1 MSLISFFI
9 YEIFS
14 PIPSVYFKD
23 SSKKNDDSK
32 THFFSQSNL
41 CKSFSSSQQF
51 EKDYTLS
58 LSKIEKPDPIIYQN
72 NTHGNVDESVT
83 INQSKSLSII
93 KPRPPSVLNTNKVGY
108 NLEKLLDESSSV
120 EKNEEMKGT
129 TLLTKTS
136 TEQIMQD
143 YCWEKRVIK
152 KDLMNQQ
159 LIIMDDNIQC
169 NDDYEDCLSGHKF
182 VEYEVKPKK
191 TTFVNNKKKYKNKK

>member
-1 MSLISFFI
+1 
-9 YEIFS
+9 
-14 PIPSVYFKD
+14 
-23 SSKKNDDSK
+23 
-32 THFFSQSNL
+32 
-41 CKSFSSSQQF
+41 
-51 EKDYTLS
+51 
-58 LSKIEKPDPIIYQN
+58 
-72 NTHGNVDESVT
+72 
-83 INQSKSLSII
+83 
-93 KPRPPSVLNTNKVGY
+93 
-108 NLEKLLDESSSV
+108 
-120 EKNEEMKGT
+120 MKGT